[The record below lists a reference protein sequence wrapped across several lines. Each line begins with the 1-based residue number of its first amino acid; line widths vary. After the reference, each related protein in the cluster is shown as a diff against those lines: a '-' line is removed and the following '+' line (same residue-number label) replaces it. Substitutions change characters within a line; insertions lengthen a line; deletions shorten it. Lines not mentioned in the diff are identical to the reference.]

1 MKRLLVVAVLVAAAL
16 LVGHVGDA
24 NAACT
29 LLGKIV
35 YVNTTTTGTFIY
47 VAPSSITTIPYV
59 FVFSTTNMLLANTAL
74 NAFAAGSRVN
84 AVGNAASCPT
94 TGVTR
99 NAGTLMQLAAYRNQ

>member
-1 MKRLLVVAVLVAAAL
+1 MKRLLVVAVLIAAAL

-29 LLGKIV
+29 FMGKIV
-35 YVNTTTTGTFIY
+35 YVSTTSTSNFIY
-47 VAPSSITTIPYV
+47 IAPASITTIPYV
-59 FVFSTTNMLLANTAL
+59 VVFSTTSTMLANTAL

-84 AVGNAASCPT
+84 AAGNAASCPT

-99 NAGTLMQLAAYRNQ
+99 SGGTLMQLGVYRNQ